1 MPTSHATRPDPGL
14 VMRDPVTM
22 STELGTVATRVTVTY
37 GVPVSGVRPTV
48 VAEDDDLRVLLGGG
62 DPDTPH
68 RDRAVT
74 VQLANQ
80 ADAEE
85 HAAWL
90 LEQYAPAWYL
100 PTATILLA
108 DGTDAQIAE
117 YADLL
122 EGDPV
127 LIEQLPAGGPM
138 PTYAA
143 TVLGSTES
151 MSVTDWQLQLHLS
164 QGGAS

>member
-1 MPTSHATRPDPGL
+1 MPTAHATRPDPGL
-14 VMRDPVTM
+14 VMLDPVTM

-37 GVPVSGVRPTV
+37 GVAVDGVRPTA
-48 VAEDDDLRVLLGGG
+48 VAEDDDLRLLLGGG
-62 DPDTPH
+62 
-68 RDRAVT
+68 DRAVT
-74 VQLANQ
+74 VQLADA

-100 PTATILLA
+100 PTATVLLA
-108 DGTDAQIAE
+108 DAVDAQVAA

-127 LIEQLPAGGPM
+127 LLEQLPAGGPM

-143 TVLGSTES
+143 TLLGATES
-151 MSVTDWQLQLHLS
+151 VSATDWQLQLHLS
-164 QGGAS
+164 QGGG